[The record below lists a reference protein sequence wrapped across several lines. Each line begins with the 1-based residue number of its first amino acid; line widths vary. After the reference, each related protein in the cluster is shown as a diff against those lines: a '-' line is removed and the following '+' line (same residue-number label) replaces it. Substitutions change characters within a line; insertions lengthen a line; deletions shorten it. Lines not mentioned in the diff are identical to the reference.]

1 VKLWNDLPSSKMA
14 NVFVLANRIARK
26 IEETK
31 GGNEFLAGKKGGVS
45 SGIRRDFVATD
56 FGNRRRD
63 GAKLIFERPPPEVP
77 ADVPFAKDEDGG
89 VTM

>member
-1 VKLWNDLPSSKMA
+1 MKVWNDLPSSKIA
-14 NVFVLANRIARK
+14 NSFVLANRIARK

-31 GGNEFLAGKKGGVS
+31 GGNEFLAGKKGGLS
-45 SGIRRDFVATD
+45 SGIRRDFVATE

-63 GAKLIFERPPPEVP
+63 GAKLIFEGPPAQVP
-77 ADVPFAKDEDGG
+77 ADAPFAKDEDGG